1 MSMSTKQLVKL
12 LALGGPAAVNTLGQ
26 ALYKEAA
33 VIFEE
38 SQDEVP
44 VDTGILRSSGQLGL
58 PKIEGGELV
67 VDITYGG
74 AAADYAIYVHE
85 DLEMR
90 HQPGKKAKFLE
101 DPARRRIRGMDERLL
116 GMVRRAMGI

>member
-1 MSMSTKQLVKL
+1 MKL